1 MTRYRVAIDVGG
13 TFTDAVLTDGSGRR
27 LVAIKVPTTP
37 ANRADGVMDGV
48 HAVAAAAGVRPA
60 DIDEVVHG
68 STTGTNALIERTG
81 ARVGFLT
88 TAGFR
93 DLLEIGRVMRPHE
106 GLYDFTVDRP
116 VPLVPRHRC
125 LEAVER
131 LDAAGSVLVPL
142 DEASVHAAADVFA
155 RERVEAIAVCFLFS
169 FLNPAH
175 EKRAAAILA
184 ARFPDLLISIS
195 SDVSPEY
202 REYERANTTVMNAY
216 LAPVMGKYLGLLQE
230 RIRDEL
236 GKARLSIIQAN
247 GGSTSV
253 GHARRLAV
261 TTVNSGPAGGV
272 VAAAFYGR
280 RNKRPRIVSVDM
292 GGTSFD
298 IGLVEG
304 GISRVTTEGA
314 FQGLPVKIPLIDLHI
329 IGAGGGS
336 IAWIDRG
343 GALNVGPGSAGAE
356 PGPAC
361 YGRGGT
367 EPTVTDANVVLGRL
381 NPENFNAGQIPL
393 DRGAARR
400 AVGTIAE
407 KLGTSVENAALGI
420 IRVVNANMI
429 KGIATVTIQRGIDL
443 RDFSLLS
450 FGGAGGVHAVEI
462 ARELGMAEAV
472 IPPLPGTFSA
482 IGLLVTE
489 MRHDYVSALG
499 GVVADGAPVA
509 QLERRLRDMERAG
522 RRELRAQGYSA
533 DRIRLTRMAD
543 LKVLGQT
550 YELLLPLPVQQRT
563 LDGAGMKALLDAFG
577 RLYRSRYAFFHEG
590 EPIEIVNLRVS
601 AEGLNAPV
609 RLPRRA
615 KAKPDPAPALR
626 ARRQVYFEDRGF
638 VSAAIYQREALRHGM
653 RVKGPAVIEET
664 TSATLIPPGYEAR
677 VGGDCG
683 LFVPL
688 KTAKEKRR

>member
-1 MTRYRVAIDVGG
+1 MRYRVAVDVGG
-13 TFTDAVLTDGSGRR
+13 TFTDAVLTDSGGKR

-37 ANRADGVMDGV
+37 ANRADGVMNAV
-48 HAVAAAAGVRPA
+48 HAVAKAAGVEAR
-60 DIDEVVHG
+60 DIKEVVHG

-81 ARVGFLT
+81 AKVGFLT

-116 VPLVPRHRC
+116 PPLVPRHLC
-125 LEAVER
+125 VEAVER
-131 LDAAGSVLVPL
+131 LDAAGAVLTPL
-142 DEASVHAAADVFA
+142 DEASVQAAADVFA
-155 RERVEAIAVCFLFS
+155 RERIEAIAICFLFS
-169 FLNPAH
+169 FLSPGH
-175 EKRAAAILA
+175 ERRAAAILA
-184 ARFPDLLISIS
+184 ERFPDLLISIS

-216 LAPVMGKYLGLLQE
+216 LAPVMRKYLARLEE
-230 RIRDEL
+230 RIRAEL
-236 GKARLSIIQAN
+236 GEARLSIIQAN

-253 GHARRLAV
+253 EHAQRLAV

-304 GISRVTTEGA
+304 GVSRVTTEGA
-314 FQGLPVKIPLIDLHI
+314 FQGLPVKIPIIDLHI

-343 GALNVGPGSAGAE
+343 GALNVGPHSAGAE

-361 YGRGGT
+361 YGRGGV

-381 NPENFNAGQIPL
+381 NPDNFNAGQMSL

-400 AVGTIAE
+400 AVSAIAK
-407 KLGTSVENAALGI
+407 KLGASVEEAALGI
-420 IRVVNANMI
+420 VRVVNANMI
-429 KGIATVTIQRGIDL
+429 KGIATVTIQRGIDV

-450 FGGAGGVHAVEI
+450 FGGAGGVHAVDI

-489 MRHDYVSALG
+489 TRHDYVSALG
-499 GVVADGAPVA
+499 GITAEEADLDF
-509 QLERRLRDMERAG
+509 LERHFQEMEQAG
-522 RRELRAQGYSA
+522 RSELAAQGYTA
-533 DRIRLTRMAD
+533 GRTRLTRIAD

-550 YELLLPLPVQQRT
+550 YELLLPLPIQKRA
-563 LDGAGMKALLDAFG
+563 LDKAGMKALLDAFG
-577 RLYRSRYAFFHEG
+577 KLYRSRYAFFYEG
-590 EPIEIVNLRVS
+590 EPIELVNLRLS

-609 RLPRRA
+609 SMRSTA
-615 KAKPDPAPALR
+615 KSRPDPAS
-626 ARRQVYFEDRGF
+626 ARTGRRPVYYEQRGF
-638 VSAAIYQREALRHGM
+638 VASAIYDREALRFGM
-653 RVKGPAVIEET
+653 RVKGPAVIEEP
-664 TSATLIPPGYEAR
+664 TSATLVPPGHTAE
-677 VGGDCG
+677 VGSDLG

-688 KTAKEKRR
+688 KAAKEKRR

>member
-1 MTRYRVAIDVGG
+1 MRYRVAVDVGG
-13 TFTDAVLTDGSGRR
+13 TFTDAVLTDSSGKR

-37 ANRADGVMDGV
+37 ANRADGVMNGV
-48 HAVAAAAGVRPA
+48 QALAKAAGVDLG
-60 DIDEVVHG
+60 DIEEVVHG

-81 ARVGFLT
+81 AKVGFLT

-106 GLYDFTVDRP
+106 GMYDFTVDRP
-116 VPLVPRHRC
+116 APLVPRHRC

-131 LDAAGSVLVPL
+131 LDAAGAVLVPL
-142 DEASVHAAADVFA
+142 DEASVHAAADVFE
-155 RERVEAIAVCFLFS
+155 REGVEAIAICFLFS
-169 FLNPAH
+169 FLNSAH
-175 EKRAAAILA
+175 EKRAAALLA
-184 ARFPDLLISIS
+184 QRFPKLLISIS

-216 LAPVMGKYLGLLQE
+216 LAPVMGKYLARLE
-230 RIRDEL
+230 ARIRAEL
-236 GKARLSIIQAN
+236 GNARLSIIQAN

-261 TTVNSGPAGGV
+261 STVNSGPAGGV

-304 GISRVTTEGA
+304 GVSRVTTEGA

-343 GALNVGPGSAGAE
+343 GALNVGPQSSAAE

-361 YGRGGT
+361 YGRGGV

-381 NPENFNAGQIPL
+381 NPDNFNAGQIAL
-393 DRGAARR
+393 DRDAARR
-400 AVGTIAE
+400 ALGAIAG
-407 KLGTSVENAALGI
+407 KLGTSVEAAALGI

-429 KGIATVTIQRGIDL
+429 KGIASVTIQRGIDL

-450 FGGAGGVHAVEI
+450 FGGAGGVHAVDI

-499 GVVADGAPVA
+499 GLVADKAPLA
-509 QLERRLRDMERAG
+509 QLERRFRKMESIG
-522 RRELRAQGYSA
+522 RRELAAQDYTS

-550 YELLLPLPVQQRT
+550 YELLLPLPVQGRA
-563 LDGAGMKALLDAFG
+563 LDKAGMKALLDAFG

-609 RLPRRA
+609 SLSRTA
-615 KAKPDPAPALR
+615 KVKPDPAPARR
-626 ARRQVYFEDRGF
+626 ARRPVYFEGRGF
-638 VSAAIYQREALRHGM
+638 VSAAIYEREALRHGM
-653 RVKGPAVIEET
+653 RVQGPAVVEET
-664 TSATLIPPGYEAR
+664 TSATLIPPEHTAE
-677 VGGDCG
+677 VGGDRG
-683 LFVPL
+683 LYVAL
-688 KTAKEKRR
+688 SAGKEKRR